1 MGYMGFGMKKEVYTR
16 KPKDVFEK
24 IKKYGNDRASQYSNK
39 KASQADYEE
48 IMSIHRKRL
57 KKKPWRVALN
67 LALFLG
73 ILAIITIE
81 LYYLLSHLA
90 VIFVPFIF

>member
-16 KPKDVFEK
+16 KPKDAFNK
-24 IKKYGNDRASQYSNK
+24 IKTYGNDRASDRSK
-39 KASQADYEE
+39 SQATLMAYEE
-48 IMSIHRKRL
+48 IMSLHRRRF

-73 ILAIITIE
+73 ILAIITVE

-90 VIFVPFIF
+90 IIFVPFIF